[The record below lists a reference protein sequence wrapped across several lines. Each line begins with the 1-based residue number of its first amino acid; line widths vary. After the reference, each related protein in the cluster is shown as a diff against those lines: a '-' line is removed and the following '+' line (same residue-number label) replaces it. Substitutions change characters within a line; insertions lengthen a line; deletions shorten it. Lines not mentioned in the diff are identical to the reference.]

1 MRMEVGKF
9 LMEEGECE
17 LVSVGRARA
26 ELAGALL
33 SGVVFHG
40 LILFLI
46 FSGCLR
52 NSSKPSTFSIFRHP

>member
-1 MRMEVGKF
+1 LEGGEAVMRMELGKF
-9 LMEEGECE
+9 FMEEGECE
-17 LVSVGRARA
+17 LVSVGGARA

-46 FSGCLR
+46 FSGC
-52 NSSKPSTFSIFRHP
+52 